1 MSQTW
6 FINGRHMNINEV
18 RAWREE
24 QKKKHE
30 VTSEVKLET
39 VEEIK
44 LEEVESG
51 VITIE
56 IPNTEEDLEELQKEF
71 EKQEGRPVPNNKKN
85 DKEWILSKLNTQ

>member
-6 FINGRHMNINEV
+6 FINGRHMNIDEV
-18 RAWREE
+18 RDWREE

-30 VTSEVKLET
+30 VTSEVKLE
-39 VEEIK
+39 EEIK

-51 VITIE
+51 EITIE
-56 IPNTEEDLEELQKEF
+56 IPNIEEDLEELQKEF

-85 DKEWILSKLNTQ
+85 DAEWIKSKIL

>member
-6 FINGRHMNINEV
+6 FINGRHMNIDEV

-30 VTSEVKLET
+30 VTSEVKLE
-39 VEEIK
+39 EEIK

-51 VITIE
+51 EITIE
-56 IPNTEEDLEELQKEF
+56 IPNIEEDLEELQKEF

-85 DKEWILSKLNTQ
+85 DAEWIKSKIL